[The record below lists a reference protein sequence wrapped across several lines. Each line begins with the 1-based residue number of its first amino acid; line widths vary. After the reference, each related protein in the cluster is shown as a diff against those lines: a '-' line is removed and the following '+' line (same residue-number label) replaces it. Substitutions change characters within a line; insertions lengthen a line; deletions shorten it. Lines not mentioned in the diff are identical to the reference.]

1 MSRHTLMVPVK
12 VKPGCSTEFETLL
25 SKVIANTRKEAGCV
39 YYRTFKISD
48 TEYFFIEEW
57 ADDQVMEA
65 HNNAAHLKTFLA
77 AIEPLVEGELTDTA
91 LTEMFADL

>member
-1 MSRHTLMVPVK
+1 MSKHTLMVPVK
-12 VKPGCSTEFETLL
+12 VKPGCSAEFENLL
-25 SKVIANTRKEAGCV
+25 ATVVANTRKESGCV

-65 HNNAAHLKTFLA
+65 HNNAAHLKTFLT